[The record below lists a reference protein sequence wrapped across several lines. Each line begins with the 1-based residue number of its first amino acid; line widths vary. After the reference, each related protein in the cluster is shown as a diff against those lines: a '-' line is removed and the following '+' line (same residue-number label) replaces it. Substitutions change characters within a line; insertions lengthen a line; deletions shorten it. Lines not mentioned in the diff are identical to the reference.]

1 MEKSSFEKFKD
12 IIRRRIS
19 IEEEFLNELLVKRQD
34 IYQKITKSV
43 ENEPYV
49 IGVKLNGDSL
59 EIIIHGKRK
68 KIEQKVLKACDKL
81 LSEYDCIMENVEK
94 TKFILY
100 RLKCLVSSF
109 DNEKAINVN
118 DKLYDILNALFTFY
132 STNLLTLED
141 FNIVLGSSIHLASK
155 KRNENPAALEEAA
168 VRLAKFYNIKGE
180 FLFGAD
186 DSYLDA
192 FNNLFRAMFENTAFV
207 INLEHFEK
215 VLEASQKLDNLY
227 QEYCANYI
235 AKPIESIKDI
245 PINESF
251 CLSGTEETTEI
262 DNKTIKEVIEG
273 FDLELWQKANLKVQE
288 LRHYDTIR
296 MQLLEILNEIKSIKT
311 LYLET
316 NDNEDKL
323 YLQEELATLFD
334 KLAELLE
341 EKEEKSN
348 DNNLVFLT
356 DKNGVCYFSE
366 DVMSLDKGIRKRS
379 YNLLN
384 RIKVENAKTFNKI
397 PIDNYNVFQVFN
409 KEVQILFLELYPGIY
424 LVIGVCTM
432 GRKNTDILNRI
443 SNPNNKKYID
453 DLILMIKDEEYRM
466 KLLHDH
472 ATFVLPGALNRT
484 RENIDNN

>member
-1 MEKSSFEKFKD
+1 M
-12 IIRRRIS
+12 
-19 IEEEFLNELLVKRQD
+19 IER
-34 IYQKITKSV
+34 
-43 ENEPYV
+43 
-49 IGVKLNGDSL
+49 
-59 EIIIHGKRK
+59 
-68 KIEQKVLKACDKL
+68 
-81 LSEYDCIMENVEK
+81 
-94 TKFILY
+94 
-100 RLKCLVSSF
+100 
-109 DNEKAINVN
+109 
-118 DKLYDILNALFTFY
+118 
-132 STNLLTLED
+132 
-141 FNIVLGSSIHLASK
+141 
-155 KRNENPAALEEAA
+155 
-168 VRLAKFYNIKGE
+168 
-180 FLFGAD
+180 
-186 DSYLDA
+186 
-192 FNNLFRAMFENTAFV
+192 
-207 INLEHFEK
+207 
-215 VLEASQKLDNLY
+215 
-227 QEYCANYI
+227 
-235 AKPIESIKDI
+235 
-245 PINESF
+245 
-251 CLSGTEETTEI
+251 
-262 DNKTIKEVIEG
+262 

-384 RIKVENAKTFNKI
+384 RIKVENAKAFNKI